1 MSNILVIMGSP
12 RRKGNSDLLADSFI
26 KGATDSGHQAVK
38 FETAFANILGCCACD
53 TCWSKGKPCSFA
65 DDFNQIFIPLVNEA
79 DGIVFSF
86 PLYFYGF
93 PSGMW
98 AFIEKTYSLLG
109 ENSPT
114 KMKITKSAM
123 IVCGGEKD
131 FEAYTGVMG
140 TYNQLCR
147 GLHWTNKGII
157 VAKGILQKGEVTHTD
172 FLKQAEDLGKIF

>member
-26 KGATDSGHQAVK
+26 KGTAYSGHRAVK
-38 FETAFANILGCCACD
+38 FETAFANISGCRACD
-53 TCWSKGKPCSFA
+53 TCWSKGRPCTFS
-65 DDFNQIFIPLVNEA
+65 DDFNQRFIPLLGET

-93 PSGMW
+93 PSNMW

-109 ENSPT
+109 EDSPI

-123 IVCGGEKD
+123 MVCGGEKD
-131 FEAYTGVMG
+131 FEAFTGVVG
-140 TYNQLCR
+140 IYNQLCR

-157 VAKGILQKGEVTHTD
+157 IANGILPKGEIVHTD
-172 FLKQAEDLGKIF
+172 FLKQAEELGKVF